1 MLRMTA
7 ATRRK
12 QPPIEE
18 KEDLRRMDNSKMATT
33 DEGDCLWLVM
43 VESNQLM
50 KKRNNTWQLDLPGGK
65 RHLGES
71 TFQCAIRETEEET
84 SLVVDETWLTGPPF
98 MEDVC
103 NLYYPMCP
111 PDPIILL
118 GLSSRL
124 SL

>member
-1 MLRMTA
+1 M
-7 ATRRK
+7 
-12 QPPIEE
+12 
-18 KEDLRRMDNSKMATT
+18 
-33 DEGDCLWLVM
+33 
-43 VESNQLM
+43 
-50 KKRNNTWQLDLPGGK
+50 
-65 RHLGES
+65 GES

-111 PDPIILL
+111 PDLIILLGLMWPPDPIILL
-118 GLSSRL
+118 GLTRCL